1 MIIPHDSTHL
11 LKVLRE
17 LNRNRSFERF
27 DDVDLFRLMSAESAI
42 KAAALLP
49 KTAAQ
54 LRQDIL
60 VAAATGFRRGGYF
73 VEFGA
78 TDGVYLSNT
87 LLLERELG
95 WTGILAEPARAWH
108 ERLKRERH
116 AQIDTRCVFSETGQ
130 YVAFREVAADH
141 ALSTIVDFT
150 NSDLHHVSRIAGD
163 DYEVETISL
172 IDLLGYHNAPR
183 RIDYLSLDT
192 EGSEYA
198 ILKGFDF
205 SKYEF
210 CIITCEHNYTSVRND
225 ILKLLSAHGY
235 QRVLNRISYFDD
247 WYVHRSQLGVL
258 AEAMPDWQSVSDEN
272 FTPEGAPLSEIEL
285 VVGQLQQTVQS
296 LIVDRDAYK
305 HALEEEAK
313 GVSTLP
319 MKTVDDLIVDRDA
332 YKSALEE
339 AKGVN
344 TLLMKTVEDLIVD
357 RDAYK
362 SALQEANGVNTL
374 LMKTVDDLI
383 VDRDSYKSALKR

>member
-1 MIIPHDSTHL
+1 MISPHDSAHL

-27 DDVDLFRLMSAESAI
+27 DDVDMFRLMSAESAI

-54 LRQDIL
+54 LRQDII
-60 VAAATGFRRGGYF
+60 VAATTGFRRGGYF

-95 WTGILAEPARAWH
+95 WTGILAEPARSWH
-108 ERLKRERH
+108 ERLRRERH
-116 AQIDTRCVFSETGQ
+116 AQIDTRCVFSKTGQ
-130 YVAFREVAADH
+130 HVTFREVASDH

-150 NSDLHHVSRIAGD
+150 SSDLHHVARMAGD

-172 IDLLGYHNAPR
+172 IDLLDYYNAPR

-198 ILKGFDF
+198 ILEDFDF

-210 CIITCEHNYTSVRND
+210 CVITCEHNYTSVRND
-225 ILKLLSAHGY
+225 ILRLLSAHGY
-235 QRVLNRISYFDD
+235 HRFLNQISYFDD
-247 WYVHRSQLGVL
+247 WYVHRSQLSVL
-258 AEAMPDWQSVSDEN
+258 AEAIPDWESASDQN
-272 FTPEGAPLSEIEL
+272 CTPEGAPLSGIEL
-285 VVGQLQQTVQS
+285 VVEQLQRTVQS

-305 HALEEEAK
+305 SALEEEKGINTLLAK
-313 GVSTLP
+313 TI
-319 MKTVDDLIVDRDA
+319 DDLIVDRDA
-332 YKSALEE
+332 YKSALE
-339 AKGVN
+339 
-344 TLLMKTVEDLIVD
+344 
-357 RDAYK
+357 
-362 SALQEANGVNTL
+362 S
-374 LMKTVDDLI
+374 
-383 VDRDSYKSALKR
+383 